1 MSPRGTIFIVLMAIG
16 AILNYASKPLSERSG
31 KSELKIKIAGLV
43 LVLIGVTLLMIFG
56 K

>member
-1 MSPRGTIFIVLMAIG
+1 MSLRGVFFVVLMAIG
-16 AILNYASKPLSERSG
+16 AVLNYASKPLSEKFS

-43 LVLIGVTLLMIFG
+43 FVLTGIVLLMIFG